1 MMVFV
6 NGIVG
11 WLILCATFVIWSF
24 KRHWKL
30 WLAAFAAFLI
40 YRHLTGAN

>member
-1 MMVFV
+1 MDGF
-6 NGIVG
+6 IFG
-11 WLILCATFVIWSF
+11 WLIGSF
-24 KRHWKL
+24 LIAVVKSIKRFWYL

>member
-1 MMVFV
+1 MIEDIAMGWVM
-6 NGIVG
+6 GRLIVG
-11 WLILCATFVIWSF
+11 LIRSF
-24 KRHWKL
+24 KRFWYL